1 MADQLRAHPHH
12 DPPAGIIALPH
23 GPETG
28 DDAASYPYAAN
39 PENEKEIFNYLLHP
53 DDSYDANG
61 VYWADMGIAQRAK
74 FVSANDMAEAKKE
87 LTNIGRMMKEDPL
100 SPVGWYFRNAVLP
113 GAGLGLEGWV
123 RSSPLRFYQFD

>member
-12 DPPAGIIALPH
+12 DPTPGMLPVPH

-28 DDAASYPYAAN
+28 DDAASYPYAQN

-53 DDSYDANG
+53 DDSYNAEG
-61 VYWADMGIAQRAK
+61 IYWADMALAQRAK
-74 FVSANDMAEAKKE
+74 FVVGNDMAEAKRE
-87 LTNIGRMMKEDPL
+87 LSIIGGMMKKDPL

-113 GAGLGLEGWV
+113 GAGLGLEGCV
-123 RSSPLRFYQFD
+123 SSPLML